1 MVDENTRTRRI
12 RRPEDL
18 QDRFE
23 VVNAFEQLNGNPG
36 LCQILAPHVLHE
48 FGVMTTFH
56 PDARALGNLGAT

>member
-1 MVDENTRTRRI
+1 MVDENTRTRSI
-12 RRPEDL
+12 SRPEDL

-23 VVNAFEQLNGNPG
+23 IVNAFEQLNGNTC
-36 LCQILAPHVLHE
+36 LCQVLAPHVLHK